1 MGWIST
7 CATFLVGLILALAS
21 APIALAADTVTIRV
35 EDEVGTPIAG
45 VSIELWYGLG
55 DPDNVSVGTTDAD
68 GLASFVVDLPA
79 GERTYT
85 AIGDGT
91 FVDTFEGC
99 TRTLTVSGDAK
110 FVGELPPDLWVMT
123 ATTWTTYDCPAP
135 PDGSP
140 SIHVTYS
147 MPDGR
152 VPELESAGFSER
164 RGDGVTY
171 GSALTPE
178 GDGLSGTVY
187 DWPDATISISVSMPS
202 VSEPPDANG
211 CIFFTAMMGTTT
223 VSLAEALAG
232 PIHVSIDQQLEGS
245 VCGETSAPNAP
256 NITLPPTDSLSGA
269 GPSADRPSPAWLLL
283 VFAGVGIAIGCRRF
297 GHRARGAAH

>member
-1 MGWIST
+1 MGIST

-35 EDEVGTPIAG
+35 EDEAGTPIAG

-85 AIGDGT
+85 AYADAT
-91 FVDTFEGC
+91 FVDTVEGC
-99 TRTLTVSGDAK
+99 TRTLRVSGDVK
-110 FVGELPPDLWVMT
+110 FVGELPPDPWVIT

-140 SIHVTYS
+140 VIHVTYS
-147 MPDGR
+147 TPDGG

-232 PIHVSIDQQLEGS
+232 PIHVTIDQQLEGS
-245 VCGETSAPNAP
+245 VCGETSAPN
-256 NITLPPTDSLSGA
+256 ITLPPTDSVPGDGS
-269 GPSADRPSPAWLLL
+269 SADRPNPAWLLL

-297 GHRARGAAH
+297 GQRARGAAH